1 MDNFFNSAYY
11 ILELEFGK
19 FDICYLKF
27 KFSDAENLRERLKK
41 RIASLDVI
49 WKIIL
54 LIFLRNKN

>member
-54 LIFLRNKN
+54 LIF